1 MKFKEAVAYDDML
14 IVPQYSDI
22 ESRKEVDIGNSL
34 GHRKFRIPI
43 ISSPMDTVTEA
54 DMAVAMYRSG
64 GLGVLHRYNTIAEQ
78 SIMAREVIDHTEWSG
93 NVAAAIGVTGEYLK
107 RAETLVA
114 TGVDILC
121 VDVAH
126 GHHSLMKK
134 ALTTLREAFENHI
147 YIIAGNVCTLEG
159 INDLAD
165 WGADA
170 VRCNIGGGSICSTRI
185 VTGHGLPGLQT
196 IFDCAK
202 TDRDVKII
210 ADGGIKTSGDIVKAL
225 AAGADFVMCGSLLAG
240 TTESPGNIITLP
252 GIHGERAKIYR
263 GMASKDAQ
271 LDWRNKSS
279 TPEGVASYIPYKGS
293 VVDILLDL
301 DGGIKSGLSYTGAR
315 NLTELRSKVEWA
327 RQTSAGTQESGT
339 HIFNQ
344 NGMRK

>member
-1 MKFKEAVAYDDML
+1 MNFREAFTYDDLL

-22 ESRKEVDIGNSL
+22 ASRSEVDISSNL
-34 GHRKFRIPI
+34 GDKEFALPI
-43 ISSPMDTVTEA
+43 IASPMDTVSEA
-54 DMAVAMYRSG
+54 SMAIAMNRSG
-64 GLGVLHRYNTIAEQ
+64 GLAVLHRYNSIQEQ
-78 SIMAREVIDHTEWSG
+78 QAMAREVIDHTEWSG
-93 NVAAAIGVTGEYLK
+93 QVAAAIGVAGDFLERSEALI
-107 RAETLVA
+107 AV
-114 TGVDILC
+114 GVDILC

-134 ALTTLREAFENHI
+134 ALTTLREAYGSHV
-147 YIIAGNVCTLEG
+147 YIMAGNVCTLEG

-165 WGADA
+165 WGANA
-170 VRCNIGGGSICSTRI
+170 VRCNIGGGSICSTRL

-196 IFDCAK
+196 IFDCAR
-202 TDRDVKII
+202 TDRDVTII

-240 TTESPGNIITLP
+240 TAESPGKVLSLSDNTRVK
-252 GIHGERAKIYR
+252 EYR

-279 TPEGVASYIPYKGS
+279 TPEGVASYIPFKGS
-293 VVDILLDL
+293 VTDILNDL
-301 DGGIKSGLSYTGAR
+301 EGGIKSGLSYTGAR
-315 NLTELRSKVEWA
+315 NLTQLRDKVEWA

-344 NGMRK
+344 NGTRK